1 MHKLRHFYYQ
11 NKEKIW
17 KVILIIVFVL
27 GIIYFLNWQ
36 TENKTNQIS
45 NSTSNNTKINY
56 EDDENK
62 TYISDKSAITGSE
75 VTESTV
81 NKINNTIS
89 KFLQYC
95 KNENYE
101 EAYNMISFDCKKK
114 KYSTLEEFI
123 EKYVQSKFS
132 KNNVY
137 EIEEWILNTYRVSIS
152 EDALATGQIGNKKK
166 IEEYI
171 TIVKE
176 NSSEKLNINSYVK
189 QEELGKSTTKN
200 DVKITAINKEVYM
213 DYEIYNL
220 KVENLSNK
228 TIKIDA
234 LEKTNSIYLED
245 LKENKYYSYSHEI
258 LEDDLVILPKM
269 TTEISIK
276 FSNAYSTS
284 RTINKIVFSN
294 FIYDNTAYENEPTT
308 EKLSKFIVNL

>member
-17 KVILIIVFVL
+17 KVILIIVFLL

-36 TENKTNQIS
+36 TENKSNQIS
-45 NSTSNNTKINY
+45 NSESNNTKINY
-56 EDDENK
+56 EDNQNK

-75 VTESTV
+75 VTESIV

-101 EAYNMISFDCKKK
+101 EAYNMISADCKKK
-114 KYSTLEEFI
+114 KYSTLEEFT
-123 EKYVQSKFS
+123 EKYAKSKFS
-132 KNNVY
+132 QNDVY

-152 EDALATGQIGNKKK
+152 EDSLATGQIGNKKK

-189 QEELGKSTTKN
+189 LEELGETTTKN
-200 DVKITAINKEVYM
+200 DVKITAVNKEVYM

-234 LEKTNSIYLED
+234 FEKTNSIYLED

-294 FIYDNTAYENEPTT
+294 FIYDNTTYENEPTA

>member
-17 KVILIIVFVL
+17 KAILIIVFLL

-45 NSTSNNTKINY
+45 NSESNNTKINY
-56 EDDENK
+56 EDNQNK

-95 KNENYE
+95 KNGNYE
-101 EAYNMISFDCKKK
+101 EAYNMISADCKKK
-114 KYSTLEEFI
+114 KYSTLEEFT
-123 EKYVQSKFS
+123 EKYAKSKFS
-132 KNNVY
+132 QNDVY

-152 EDALATGQIGNKKK
+152 EDSLATGQIGNKKK

-189 QEELGKSTTKN
+189 LEELGETTTKN
-200 DVKITAINKEVYM
+200 DVKITAVNKEVYM

-234 LEKTNSIYLED
+234 FEKTNSIYLED

-294 FIYDNTAYENEPTT
+294 FIYDNTTYENEPTA